1 MSLAVAGGRAIT
13 NEAEC
18 LNQLM
23 GRLRRPFGCVPSM
36 FDSLEVK
43 VLYST

>member
-23 GRLRRPFGCVPSM
+23 GRATPAFWFKRQGNMV
-36 FDSLEVK
+36 V
-43 VLYST
+43 

>member
-23 GRLRRPFGCVPSM
+23 GRLRRPFGLSDKVIWSYERCVPA
-36 FDSLEVK
+36 
-43 VLYST
+43 